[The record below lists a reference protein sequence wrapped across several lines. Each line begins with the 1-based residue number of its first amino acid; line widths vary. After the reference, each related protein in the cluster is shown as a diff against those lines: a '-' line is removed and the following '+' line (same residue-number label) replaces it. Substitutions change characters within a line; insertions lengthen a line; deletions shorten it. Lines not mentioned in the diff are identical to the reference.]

1 MKKKMCITLILIT
14 GFLAFFLLGKQV
26 IKKENPNKPKVDLT
40 VYTISSSDTQ
50 KWNAVKELETKEA
63 IYPITVKEAAS
74 SEEIFSNIVAD
85 GAAMGFGVSE
95 EEVKQFNH
103 NFGNTI
109 EDSKNNKLI
118 EIEYFTFS
126 NANEGFIVAN
136 FDYGKKEF
144 NSQKKEKKELYK
156 KLYEAFKK

>member
-74 SEEIFSNIVAD
+74 SEEIFSIN
-85 GAAMGFGVSE
+85 
-95 EEVKQFNH
+95 
-103 NFGNTI
+103 
-109 EDSKNNKLI
+109 
-118 EIEYFTFS
+118 Y
-126 NANEGFIVAN
+126 
-136 FDYGKKEF
+136 
-144 NSQKKEKKELYK
+144 
-156 KLYEAFKK
+156 